1 MKPQRK
7 IYYVLHPFIRIK
19 IYFSCFEIHIVR
31 RDNLTKFVISLL
43 STYTSIYT
51 RTDTETPR
59 SNREYIM
66 RNLDRYSA
74 SQRPMDIVLSK
85 HVAYTQRE
93 SRKDIRY
100 TCLYYTLYIYFFF
113 SFHGWETWIFIVFNL
128 LDGLISILAFDEKWK
143 GRKIRWKIVGVEE
156 TSLRYWW
163 KIRRWRD

>member
-74 SQRPMDIVLSK
+74 SQRPMDIVLLK

-93 SRKDIRY
+93 SCKDIRY
-100 TCLYYTLYIYFFF
+100 TCLYYTLYIFFF
-113 SFHGWETWIFIVFNL
+113 FLSVGGKREFL
-128 LDGLISILAFDEKWK
+128 LSSICSMDL
-143 GRKIRWKIVGVEE
+143 
-156 TSLRYWW
+156 SRYWLLTRNEREE
-163 KIRRWRD
+163 KFVERL

>member
-1 MKPQRK
+1 MLRNETAAKNILRP
-7 IYYVLHPFIRIK
+7 PFIRIK

-74 SQRPMDIVLSK
+74 SQRPMDIVLLK

-100 TCLYYTLYIYFFF
+100 TCLYYTLYIYIFFLSLGKKREF
-113 SFHGWETWIFIVFNL
+113 L
-128 LDGLISILAFDEKWK
+128 LSSICSMDL
-143 GRKIRWKIVGVEE
+143 
-156 TSLRYWW
+156 SRYWLLTRNEREE
-163 KIRRWRD
+163 KFVERL